1 MLGTARHSLRVLV
14 VTVAAVSGLGAVGL
28 LIAGLTPPAKA
39 TLTSA
44 RVPVVTGAAVT
55 IKDGTCSGGGTEFC
69 FSPESVTIA
78 VGTAVVWTNETGINH
93 TTSSCTSSAC
103 PGASANTGSQTFSNP
118 VGAANGSTESVT
130 FTSAGTYTYYCMIHG
145 YVAMHGTITVTGAVT
160 PKISKFTP
168 KSGNAGAKV
177 TITGKNLAHASAVTF
192 NGTAAVITSDTATK
206 IVVTVPAG
214 ATSGKIEVTDPDG
227 TAMSSRSFKVT

>member
-1 MLGTARHSLRVLV
+1 MAGTGRHSLKILV
-14 VTVAAVSGLGAVGL
+14 VTVATVIGLGAVGL
-28 LIAGLTPPAKA
+28 LLAGLTPATRA

-44 RVPVVTGAAVT
+44 RVPAVTGASIT

-103 PGASANTGSQTFSNP
+103 PGAPANTGTQTFSNP
-118 VGAANGSTESVT
+118 IGAAKGSTESVT

-145 YVAMHGTITVTGAVT
+145 YTAMHGTIIVTGAAM

-168 KSGNAGAKV
+168 KSGPVGTKV
-177 TITGKNLAHASAVTF
+177 TITGKNLALASAVTF

-206 IVVTVPAG
+206 IVVKVPAG
-214 ATSGKIEVTDPDG
+214 ATTGKIEVVDPDG
-227 TAMSSRSFKVT
+227 TAISSASFKVT

>member
-1 MLGTARHSLRVLV
+1 MAGTGRHSLKVVV
-14 VTVAAVSGLGAVGL
+14 VTIATVIGLGAVGL
-28 LIAGLTPPAKA
+28 LLAGLTPATKA

-44 RVPVVTGAAVT
+44 RVSVVTGASIT
-55 IKDGTCSGGGTEFC
+55 IKDGACAGGGTEFC

-103 PGASANTGSQTFSNP
+103 PGAPANTGSQTFSNP
-118 VGAANGSTESVT
+118 VGAAKGSTESVT

-145 YVAMHGTITVTGAVT
+145 YNAMHGTIIVTGAAM

-168 KSGNAGAKV
+168 KSGPVGTKV
-177 TITGKNLAHASAVTF
+177 TITGKNLALASAVTF

-206 IVVTVPAG
+206 IVVRVPAG
-214 ATSGKIEVTDPDG
+214 ATTGKIEVVDPDG
-227 TAMSSRSFKVT
+227 SAMSSASFKVT